1 MRKKEEIR
9 KEVKEQ
15 KRQMSLEEISS
26 KSEQIFTRLEKLPL
40 WKAEDV
46 IFSYVSY
53 NQEVAT
59 RIRME
64 KWIRSG
70 KKLAVPKVMG
80 EQISFFLISSLDEL
94 VEGYQGI
101 LEPVT
106 GECADGRDG
115 IILMPGLAFDNQ
127 FHRLGYGGGFY
138 DRYLNTHKNA
148 RLTNIALAYE
158 YQVYEDI
165 PYEPHDQLVDIIITE
180 QSVHVRNHER

>member
-1 MRKKEEIR
+1 MRTKEEIR
-9 KEVKEQ
+9 KEVREK
-15 KRQMSLEEISS
+15 KRQMSLKEIGS
-26 KSEQIFTRLEKLPL
+26 KSKRIFSRLEALPL
-40 WKAEDV
+40 WKEENV

-64 KWIRSG
+64 NWIQSG

-80 EQISFFLISSLDEL
+80 DQISFFLISSLDEL

-101 LEPVT
+101 WEPVT
-106 GECADGRDG
+106 RECADEKDG

-138 DRYLNTHKNA
+138 DRYLNEHQKAKFT
-148 RLTNIALAYE
+148 RIALAYE
-158 YQVYEDI
+158 YQVYEEI
-165 PYEPHDQLVDIIITE
+165 PSQPHDQWVDVIITE
-180 QSVHVRNHER
+180 QRVYNRNNVE

>member
-1 MRKKEEIR
+1 MKTKEEIR

-15 KRQMSLEEISS
+15 KRQMSLEQISS
-26 KSEQIFTRLEKLPL
+26 KSEQIFKRLEKLSL

-59 RIRME
+59 RLRME
-64 KWIRSG
+64 KWIQSG

-106 GECADGRDG
+106 GECADGKDG
-115 IILMPGLAFDNQ
+115 IILMPGLAFDNK

-138 DRYLNTHKNA
+138 DRYLNEHQKA
-148 RLTNIALAYE
+148 KLTRIALAYE
-158 YQVYEDI
+158 YQVYEEI
-165 PYEPHDQLVDIIITE
+165 ASESHDQLVDAIITE
-180 QSVHVRNHER
+180 QYVYNRNSKR